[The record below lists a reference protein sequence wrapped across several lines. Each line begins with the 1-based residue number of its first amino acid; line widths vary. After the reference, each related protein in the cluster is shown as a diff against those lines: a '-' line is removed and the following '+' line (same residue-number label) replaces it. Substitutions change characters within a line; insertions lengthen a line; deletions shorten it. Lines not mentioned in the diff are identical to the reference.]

1 MDGVKEVQPE
11 GKKKLDNKLQ
21 MEGRHGRDTFLRVLL
36 VSVGASTRVCTMN
49 HRARTGVYSEAWL
62 SVSITPV
69 WLSLPG
75 PLSTQ
80 SCLNTHTRRQEA
92 PHAKGKRTLYT
103 RPWREHIM
111 GLSGVW
117 GLLVQSNTQTEATH
131 TCASM
136 HTYAHTHTNQFPS
149 NTTFFFSV

>member
-1 MDGVKEVQPE
+1 MSFSSDRTLYRKQPGYFKKGLIQGSTTEE
-11 GKKKLDNKLQ
+11 GTWMASRKFSKREKKLVNKLQ
-21 MEGRHGRDTFLRVLL
+21 MEGRLGKDTFLRVLPA
-36 VSVGASTRVCTMN
+36 SVVACTRVCTMN

-69 WLSLPG
+69 WLSLRG

-80 SCLNTHTRRQEA
+80 NCLNTHTQRQEA

-111 GLSGVW
+111 GFSGIL
-117 GLLVQSNTQTEATH
+117 GLLVQFNT
-131 TCASM
+131 
-136 HTYAHTHTNQFPS
+136 
-149 NTTFFFSV
+149 

>member
-1 MDGVKEVQPE
+1 MGLRWRLESLAG
-11 GKKKLDNKLQ
+11 GKKKLGNKLQ
-21 MEGRHGRDTFLRVLL
+21 MEGRVGRDTFLSVQLA
-36 VSVGASTRVCTMN
+36 SVGACPRVCTMN

-80 SCLNTHTRRQEA
+80 SCLNTHTQRQEA

-103 RPWREHIM
+103 RPWR
-111 GLSGVW
+111 
-117 GLLVQSNTQTEATH
+117 
-131 TCASM
+131 
-136 HTYAHTHTNQFPS
+136 
-149 NTTFFFSV
+149 